1 MPHLICSLWACIPKK
16 KRNARNFMR
25 AEVARLYGISCVT
38 PSFPKI
44 NTDTLYL
51 GNGLS
56 RYFLIDPR

>member
-25 AEVARLYGISCVT
+25 AEVARLYDISCVT

-51 GNGLS
+51 GNG
-56 RYFLIDPR
+56 